1 MSSIRKAFGSWRVGV
16 MIPLGFSSGMPNP
29 MIGSTLTAW
38 LASEGV
44 DKTTIGLFALV
55 SLPYNLKFL
64 WAPVMDRF
72 KLPILTR
79 RRGWMLLCQWLVF
92 GAIGVLAHLDPTQAS
107 GMVAI
112 AALVVAFF
120 SASQDIVTDAYRTDV
135 LSFTERASGTAVF
148 VAGYRLAMIVAGA
161 GALILSDYLSWK
173 TVYLI
178 LGGMV
183 ALSSL
188 ATYFAPVPDEV
199 QATPKS
205 WSEAIAKPIGEFFS
219 RRGSVRWT
227 LSILTIVALYKVGD
241 AVAGHMLIPFLMDV
255 GFTRTEVGALL
266 KGLGL
271 AATMGGALLG
281 GVLVPRWGL
290 RRTLIG
296 FGLLQAVA
304 NILYAS
310 LAAVGKDY
318 ALMTT
323 AITVDNLCGGL
334 GTAAFV
340 AFLMTLCNKRFT
352 AFQYALLSSLA
363 SVAGRFLGAGGGWMV
378 EQWDWEMFF
387 IVTILAA
394 VPALFLLFV
403 VDIPEDQ
410 PSAEELEPEDE

>member
-1 MSSIRKAFGSWRVGV
+1 
-16 MIPLGFSSGMPNP
+16 
-29 MIGSTLTAW
+29 
-38 LASEGV
+38 
-44 DKTTIGLFALV
+44 
-55 SLPYNLKFL
+55 
-64 WAPVMDRF
+64 
-72 KLPILTR
+72 
-79 RRGWMLLCQWLVF
+79 MLLCQWLVF
-92 GAIGVLAHLDPTQAS
+92 GAVGVLAHLDPAQAS

-173 TVYLI
+173 AVYLM
-178 LGGMV
+178 LGAMV

-199 QATPKS
+199 ASTPKS
-205 WSEAIAKPIGEFFS
+205 WSEAIAKPIAEFFS

-227 LSILTIVALYKVGD
+227 LAILTIVALYKVGD

-255 GFTRTEVGALL
+255 GFSRTEVGAML
-266 KGLGL
+266 KGVGL

-310 LAAVGKDY
+310 LAVVGKDY
-318 ALMTT
+318 ALMAT
-323 AITVDNLCGGL
+323 AITIDNLCGGL

-378 EQWDWEMFF
+378 EQWDWATFF

-394 VPALFLLFV
+394 VPALFLLFI

-410 PSAEELEPEDE
+410 PESEAESRKAESS

>member
-1 MSSIRKAFGSWRVGV
+1 
-16 MIPLGFSSGMPNP
+16 
-29 MIGSTLTAW
+29 
-38 LASEGV
+38 
-44 DKTTIGLFALV
+44 
-55 SLPYNLKFL
+55 
-64 WAPVMDRF
+64 
-72 KLPILTR
+72 
-79 RRGWMLLCQWLVF
+79 
-92 GAIGVLAHLDPTQAS
+92 
-107 GMVAI
+107 
-112 AALVVAFF
+112 
-120 SASQDIVTDAYRTDV
+120 
-135 LSFTERASGTAVF
+135 
-148 VAGYRLAMIVAGA
+148 
-161 GALILSDYLSWK
+161 
-173 TVYLI
+173 
-178 LGGMV
+178 
-183 ALSSL
+183 
-188 ATYFAPVPDEV
+188 
-199 QATPKS
+199 
-205 WSEAIAKPIGEFFS
+205 
-219 RRGSVRWT
+219 
-227 LSILTIVALYKVGD
+227 
-241 AVAGHMLIPFLMDV
+241 MLIPFLLDV

-296 FGLLQAVA
+296 YGLLQAVA

-410 PSAEELEPEDE
+410 PSVEVEGPEPEGA